1 MPHLLLTNDDGID
14 APGIEVSRQL
24 LEKDHALSIIAP
36 LANRSA
42 TGHAISLAQ
51 PIRIFPRP
59 PAGMEADRLAVDG
72 TPADTMK
79 YALKNHLRTPPD
91 LVVSGINNG
100 LNLGVNV
107 LYSGTVAAAL
117 EAVVHGIPA
126 VAVSVEN
133 YHAPDWESARRVL
146 PEIVALAL
154 TLAAEAPEGAPAFCL
169 NVNIP
174 DLPSERIRGIRFT
187 RHGRSGFDEVFIPRP
202 AEADHLC
209 DAYELSGHMV
219 QRDTDP
225 MVDSVAVCD
234 GYVSVTPL
242 QIDMTDAGL
251 LQRLRT
257 VADAGASPLSPQ

>member
-24 LEKDHALSIIAP
+24 LESGYTLSVIAP
-36 LANRSA
+36 LENRSA

-51 PIRIFPRP
+51 PIRIFPRTP
-59 PAGMEADRLAVDG
+59 VGAERDRLAIEG

-79 YALKNHLRTPPD
+79 YALKNHLATPPD

-133 YHAPDWESARRVL
+133 YHVPDWESAREVL

-154 TLAAEAPEGAPAFCL
+154 SLAAEAPRGAPAFCL

-174 DLPSERIRGIRFT
+174 DLPPERIRGIRFT
-187 RHGRSGFDEVFIPRP
+187 RHGKSGFDEVFIPRP
-202 AEADHLC
+202 ADADHLC

-225 MVDSVAVCD
+225 GVDSVAVRD
-234 GYVSVTPL
+234 GFVSVTPL
-242 QIDMTDAGL
+242 QIDMTDTDL
-251 LQRLRT
+251 LHRLEQR
-257 VADAGASPLSPQ
+257 